1 MQRKNLTHFC
11 SSSFYFNIKIV
22 IIFFYFSG
30 TFWALRSLLFHNWCS
45 GKLKPYCRI
54 IYETKGFYLF
64 PRERHQTV
72 AVLWQFS
79 SFVSR
84 RFPLLE
90 LADLIGKGVWIDFWE
105 FCSVWADN
113 ADACSTQY
121 AGTGALKTD
130 YTRFVLLLHISH
142 YKSIIREEQPIKS
155 LLRPIC
161 P

>member
-1 MQRKNLTHFC
+1 MFIEIITTKLQIAYAKELGAF
-11 SSSFYFNIKIV
+11 FPKKI

-30 TFWALRSLLFHNWCS
+30 IFSALRSLLFHNWCS

-90 LADLIGKGVWIDFWE
+90 LADLIGKRGL
-105 FCSVWADN
+105 N
-113 ADACSTQY
+113 
-121 AGTGALKTD
+121 
-130 YTRFVLLLHISH
+130 RFLRVLFSLGRQCWRLFDTICRNRSPQNRL
-142 YKSIIREEQPIKS
+142 YKVCFVVTYFS
-155 LLRPIC
+155 L
-161 P
+161 